1 MGTAAAGMGSSI
13 GSINRGPF
21 TDWRTSNNELNM
33 GIGPWIPN
41 A

>member
-1 MGTAAAGMGSSI
+1 MGSSI

-21 TDWRTSNNELNM
+21 TEPRMNNNNEIDM